1 MKLPRTVTLP
11 GSSIRSDRELSRQRD
26 QLEKRSGMADAV
38 VRVIQLWKRP
48 GKRWLLFFPPK
59 NQGSFEGKLRDF

>member
-1 MKLPRTVTLP
+1 MKLPRTVTRP

-38 VRVIQLWKRP
+38 VRVIQLWKR
-48 GKRWLLFFPPK
+48 F
-59 NQGSFEGKLRDF
+59 GSDGCCGSTKESGEFEGKLRDL